1 MELGLGCVLGIMPGR
16 EFCFTLA
23 ANSRRR
29 RLLFASIMEEQGQSA
44 LLCSMYCTSI
54 VVPNVI
60 FTSSCR
66 LQGPVRCVLT
76 REDTGVAVD
85 GLRVREILMVSL
97 TNELVSDRFSVREG
111 ASSSR
116 AVWHGW
122 GPVSPS
128 PVDFA
133 ERSSRHSTTGTP
145 LFTLSLTRS
154 RSLSRAPQK
163 SHFSSCP
170 RRAFRNHHQ
179 ARMDP
184 PAPRPDSHARVTD
197 LPRLPTLLWLHRNL
211 ERNARSPIGP
221 PPDHIMHRQAAL
233 ESEPAE
239 SDAVFQHAL
248 TLWL

>member
-1 MELGLGCVLGIMPGR
+1 MPGR

-44 LLCSMYCTSI
+44 LLCK
-54 VVPNVI
+54 
-60 FTSSCR
+60 R
-66 LQGPVRCVLT
+66 EPVQAERY
-76 REDTGVAVD
+76 GMA
-85 GLRVREILMVSL
+85 GGQ
-97 TNELVSDRFSVREG
+97 SVRHR
-111 ASSSR
+111 SI
-116 AVWHGW
+116 
-122 GPVSPS
+122 SPS
-128 PVDFA
+128 GQAGTARPGLP
-133 ERSSRHSTTGTP
+133 SS
-145 LFTLSLTRS
+145 LS